1 MTSAPVIVLDFE
13 TTGMSPQWGD
23 RPIEVGAVRLENDL
37 IVDRFESLMNPGF
50 PITWF
55 IEQLT
60 GISNQLV
67 AEAPPCEEVMKRFA
81 DWIGDTPLVAHN
93 ASFDRK
99 FLDAEL
105 ALLGRDRG
113 NPMACSMLAARRIF
127 PGAINHKLATL
138 VQHCGIF
145 TGGSFHR
152 ALADAEMTGHVWI
165 AMTDAIKNAYGLS
178 EVPFALMQQLT
189 VIGRKKAHLYLQTL
203 AREERS
209 DVSPCVAP

>member
-1 MTSAPVIVLDFE
+1 MTTVSVIVLDFE

-23 RPIEVGAVRLENDL
+23 RPIEVGAVRIENDL

-67 AEAPPCEEVMKRFA
+67 AEAPPCEEVMKQFA

-99 FLDAEL
+99 FLDTEL
-105 ALLGRDRG
+105 ALLGRERI
-113 NPMACSMLAARRIF
+113 NPMACSMLASRRIF
-127 PGAINHKLATL
+127 PDAANHKLATL
-138 VQHCGIF
+138 VQHCGIY
-145 TGGSFHR
+145 TGRPFHR

-165 AMTDAIKNAYGLS
+165 AMTDRIQNQYGLR
-178 EVPFALMQQLT
+178 EVSFTLMQQ
-189 VIGRKKAHLYLQTL
+189 ISGMGRSKANRYLQTL
-203 AREERS
+203 AAGEGQHAS
-209 DVSPCVAP
+209 TCIPA

>member
-37 IVDRFESLMNPGF
+37 IVDRFESLMNPDFLLPG
-50 PITWF
+50 F

-105 ALLGRDRG
+105 ALLGGDRG
-113 NPMACSMLAARRIF
+113 NPMACS
-127 PGAINHKLATL
+127 
-138 VQHCGIF
+138 
-145 TGGSFHR
+145 
-152 ALADAEMTGHVWI
+152 ALRGPAE
-165 AMTDAIKNAYGLS
+165 YS
-178 EVPFALMQQLT
+178 
-189 VIGRKKAHLYLQTL
+189 
-203 AREERS
+203 RS
-209 DVSPCVAP
+209 N

>member
-13 TTGMSPQWGD
+13 TTGMSPQGGD
-23 RPIEVGAVRLENDL
+23 KPIEVGAVRLENNL
-37 IVDRFESLMNPGF
+37 IVGRFQSLMNPGF

-60 GISNQLV
+60 GISNHLLTQ
-67 AEAPPCEEVMKRFA
+67 APPCEEVMSRFA

-105 ALLGRDRG
+105 SLLGRERT
-113 NPMACSMLAARRIF
+113 NPMACSMLASRRIF
-127 PGAINHKLATL
+127 PEAANHKLATL
-138 VQHCGIF
+138 VQHCGIY
-145 TGGSFHR
+145 TGGTFHR
-152 ALADAEMTGHVWI
+152 ALGDAEMTGHVWL
-165 AMTDAIKNAYGLS
+165 AMTERIQNRYGLR

-189 VIGRKKAHLYLQTL
+189 TMGRSKAARYLQAL
-203 AREERS
+203 AAGEGHHACCTS
-209 DVSPCVAP
+209 A